1 MGLVSLAGDGHM
13 LVAYVR
19 SGNPV
24 STTRRKSAMLLI
36 AFYIAITVEAMTA
49 ALAAGRRNMDW
60 FGVCL
65 IACVTAL
72 GGGTMRDIL
81 LDHYPLV
88 WVENPYVLLLVCGAA
103 LATIPLARLVDKLK
117 WPFLLLDA
125 LGLVVFTVIGC
136 NIGME
141 AGVHPI
147 IVIVAGMV
155 TGTAG
160 GVLRDVLCNDIPL
173 IFQGELYAS
182 VSLVTGVAYYLGLTA
197 GMPVD
202 VMVLIAI
209 GLGFSLRVMALVLK
223 WEMPK
228 FVYDRDMRK

>member
-1 MGLVSLAGDGHM
+1 
-13 LVAYVR
+13 
-19 SGNPV
+19 
-24 STTRRKSAMLLI
+24 MLLI
-36 AFYIAITVEAMTA
+36 AFYFAITAEAMTA

-72 GGGTMRDIL
+72 GGGTLRDIL

-103 LATIPLARLVDKLK
+103 LATIPLARLVDRLK

-136 NIGME
+136 NIGIE
-141 AGVHPI
+141 SGVHPI

-173 IFQGELYAS
+173 IFRGELYAT
-182 VSLVTGVAYYLGLTA
+182 VSLVTGIIYFLGLA
-197 GMPVD
+197 SGMPSD
-202 VMVLIAI
+202 LMVLVSTAI
-209 GLGFSLRVMALVLK
+209 GFALRVLALVLR

-228 FVYDRDMRK
+228 FVYDQDMRK

>member
-1 MGLVSLAGDGHM
+1 
-13 LVAYVR
+13 
-19 SGNPV
+19 
-24 STTRRKSAMLLI
+24 MLLI
-36 AFYIAITVEAMTA
+36 GFYIAITAEAMTA
-49 ALAAGRRNMDW
+49 ALAAGGRKMDW

-81 LDHYPLV
+81 LNHYPLV
-88 WVENPYVLLLVCGAA
+88 WVANPYVLLLVCGAA
-103 LATIPLARLVDKLK
+103 LLTIPLARLVEKLR

-136 NIGME
+136 NIGIE

-160 GVLRDVLCNDIPL
+160 GILRDVLCNDIPL

-182 VSLVTGVAYYLGLTA
+182 VSMVSGILYYAGLTA
-197 GMPVD
+197 GVQPDLMAIVA
-202 VMVLIAI
+202 MVF
-209 GLGFSLRVMALVLK
+209 GFTLRVLAIAFK
-223 WEMPK
+223 WEMPR

>member
-1 MGLVSLAGDGHM
+1 
-13 LVAYVR
+13 
-19 SGNPV
+19 
-24 STTRRKSAMLLI
+24 MLLI
-36 AFYIAITVEAMTA
+36 AFYIAITAEAMTA

-72 GGGTMRDIL
+72 GGGTLRDIL

-103 LATIPLARLVDKLK
+103 LLTIPLARLVDRLK

-136 NIGME
+136 NIGIE
-141 AGVHPI
+141 SGVHPI

-173 IFQGELYAS
+173 IFRGELYAT
-182 VSLVTGVAYYLGLTA
+182 VSLVTGIIYFLGLA
-197 GMPVD
+197 NGMPID
-202 VMVLIAI
+202 LMVLVSIAI
-209 GLGFSLRVMALVLK
+209 GFALRALALVLR

-228 FVYDRDMRK
+228 FVYDQDMRK

>member
-1 MGLVSLAGDGHM
+1 M
-13 LVAYVR
+13 L
-19 SGNPV
+19 
-24 STTRRKSAMLLI
+24 TI

-72 GGGTMRDIL
+72 GGGTLRDIL

-103 LATIPLARLVDKLK
+103 LLTIPLARLVDRLK

-136 NIGME
+136 NIGIE
-141 AGVHPI
+141 SGVHPI

-173 IFQGELYAS
+173 IFQGELYAT
-182 VSLVTGVAYYLGLTA
+182 VSLITGVIYFLGLTN
-197 GMPVD
+197 GMPGD
-202 VMVLIAI
+202 LMVLIAI
-209 GLGFSLRVMALVLK
+209 AVGFTLRVLALVLK

-228 FVYDRDMRK
+228 FVFDRNMRK

>member
-1 MGLVSLAGDGHM
+1 
-13 LVAYVR
+13 
-19 SGNPV
+19 
-24 STTRRKSAMLLI
+24 MLLI
-36 AFYIAITVEAMTA
+36 AFYIAIAAEAMTA

-72 GGGTMRDIL
+72 GGGTLRDIL

-88 WVENPYVLLLVCGAA
+88 WVENPYLLLLVCGAA
-103 LATIPLARLVDKLK
+103 LLTIPLARLVDRLR

-136 NIGME
+136 NIGIE

-160 GVLRDVLCNDIPL
+160 GILRDVLCNDVPL
-173 IFQGELYAS
+173 IFQGELYAT
-182 VSLVTGVAYYLGLTA
+182 VSMVAGGVYYAGLIGGLPGDLMA
-197 GMPVD
+197 I
-202 VMVLIAI
+202 IAI
-209 GLGFSLRVMALVLK
+209 VLGFTLRVLALAFH

-228 FVYDRDMRK
+228 FVYDREMRK

>member
-1 MGLVSLAGDGHM
+1 
-13 LVAYVR
+13 
-19 SGNPV
+19 
-24 STTRRKSAMLLI
+24 MLLI

-88 WVENPYVLLLVCGAA
+88 WVKNPYVLLLVCGAA
-103 LATIPLARLVDKLK
+103 LATIPLARLVDRLK

-136 NIGME
+136 NIGIE

-173 IFQGELYAS
+173 IFQGELYAT
-182 VSLVTGVAYYLGLTA
+182 VSLITGVIYFLGLTN
-197 GMPVD
+197 GLPGD
-202 VMVLIAI
+202 LMVLVAIAI
-209 GLGFSLRVMALVLK
+209 GFTLRVLALVLK

-228 FVYDRDMRK
+228 FVYDRNMRK